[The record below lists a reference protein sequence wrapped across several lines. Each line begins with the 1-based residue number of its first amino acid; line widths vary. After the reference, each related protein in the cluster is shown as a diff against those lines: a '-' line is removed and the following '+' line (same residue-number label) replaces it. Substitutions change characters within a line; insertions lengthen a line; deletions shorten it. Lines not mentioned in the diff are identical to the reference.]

1 MKKILIIDDEKNI
14 CISLEFALEDY
25 YQVVSCQDPYEGL
38 EILRQ
43 NKIDL
48 ILLDLRLGNVDG
60 VEILHRIKEHN
71 SEVPVIIMTAFG
83 SIQSSVEAVKAGA
96 FYYITKPIETDELKL
111 IIAKALD
118 YNRLNKEVKRLSDS
132 IQDKH
137 SYYGIIG
144 GSPKI
149 QELFST
155 IEKVKDINSNILIIG
170 ESGTGKEMVARALH
184 YGSIRK
190 DYHFEAV
197 NCSAIPSQLME
208 SEFFGH
214 RKGAFTGADDDRIG
228 KFELCDGGTIFLDE
242 IGEMDILMQS
252 KLLRVLQDKEIT
264 PLGTNKRKK
273 VSVRVIAATNK
284 DLEKATEEGL
294 FREDLY
300 YRLNVITIKIPPLR
314 ERKEDIPLLIA
325 HFIKKYNKVFNKKI
339 NGLEPGVID
348 ILEKYDF
355 KGNVRELEN
364 IIERA
369 MALTVSETIKI
380 SDLPEKVIRNSPLP
394 KHRYK
399 SLIGL
404 DLSTIEREVII
415 ETYLQNNRNKSK
427 TANVLGITERTLR
440 NKMKQYGFEEKSSR

>member
-25 YQVVSCQDPYEGL
+25 YKVIGCQDPYEGL
-38 EILRQ
+38 EVLRQ
-43 NKIDL
+43 NRIDL
-48 ILLDLRLGNVDG
+48 ILLDLRLGSLDG
-60 VEILHRIKEHN
+60 IEILRKIKEIN

-96 FYYITKPIETDELKL
+96 FYYITKPIETEELKIL
-111 IIAKALD
+111 IAKALD
-118 YNRLNKEVKRLSDS
+118 YNRLSNEVKRLSDS
-132 IQDKH
+132 IRDEN
-137 SYYGIIG
+137 SYFGIIG
-144 GSPKI
+144 RSPKI
-149 QELFST
+149 QDLFIT
-155 IEKVKDINSNILIIG
+155 IEKVKDINSNVLIIG

-184 YGSIRK
+184 YGSKRK
-190 DYHFEAV
+190 DFHFEAI

-242 IGEMDILMQS
+242 IGDMDIHMQA

-264 PLGTNKRKK
+264 PLGTNKRKQ

-284 DLEKATEEGL
+284 DLEKATEEGS
-294 FREDLY
+294 FREDLF

-314 ERKEDIPLLIA
+314 ERKEDIPLLVA
-325 HFIKKYNKVFNKKI
+325 HFIKKYNRVFNKEI
-339 NGLEPGVID
+339 TGLEPGAID
-348 ILEKYDF
+348 VLEKYDY

-369 MALTVSETIKI
+369 MALTGAEIIKMN
-380 SDLPEKVIRNSPLP
+380 DLPEKVIRNSPLP
-394 KHRYK
+394 KNSYQ
-399 SLIGL
+399 SLIGQ

-415 ETYLQNNRNKSK
+415 ETYLQNNRNKTK
-427 TANVLGITERTLR
+427 TASVLGITEKTLR
-440 NKMKQYGFEEKSSR
+440 NKMKQYGYGEKSSG